1 VNWKALSRPRALII
15 VLGIVFLVMA
25 LVAGGFDPFIAM
37 GMFVVGS
44 FLLVLPFLAEH
55 DEDD

>member
-1 VNWKALSRPRALII
+1 MSRPRALII